1 MKLIMKQVSSLEKI
15 RGGKVDGIAPV
26 GNVTLLQGESF
37 SYQIA
42 LETSDRTTTALTL
55 ESPLEQYITLYS
67 VKATPADFPVYS
79 DADDDYL
86 IKEPGLMPD
95 LLLPLCKENPFVR
108 TTENASAVWVKVD
121 LPRNIA
127 AGHYP
132 VTVTATASAGKNSD
146 TAAVSQTMWLNV
158 LKAELP
164 EQKTIVTQWFHVD
177 CIADIHEVPIY
188 SEEHWALIDK
198 YMALAS
204 EVGINM
210 ILTPVITPP
219 LDTAVGTTR
228 PCTQLTKIEKNGD
241 TYSFDFSLMDRWLAL
256 CEKNNMKYFE
266 ISHLFSQWGLEYA
279 PNIKV
284 TENGVESY
292 LFGWHVKSQSEEYA
306 HFLKQF
312 VPALIAYL
320 KEKGVKERCWFH
332 MSDEPHANH
341 LDAYRYA
348 HDLVVP
354 MLEGCPTMDALSD
367 YDFYEEGLVPHPVTS
382 INHMDRFLE
391 NKVQNQWAYYC
402 CGQYKKVGNRFL
414 AMPSYRNRILG
425 LQMYKFNIEGFL
437 QWGYNFY
444 YAQLSRGLINPYLTT
459 SSEKAFPS
467 GDAFSVY
474 PVKDG
479 VAPSLRAVIFK
490 EALNDME
497 VCRKLEQYIGK
508 EKVVA
513 MIDGYAG
520 MDVSFTE
527 YPRNNTYIPQ
537 LMEQMKAE
545 IRKYEN

>member
-15 RGGKVDGIAPV
+15 RGGKLDGIAQI
-26 GNVTLLQGESF
+26 GSTTLLQGETF

-42 LETSDRTTTALTL
+42 LETSDRTTATLTL

-67 VKATPADFPVYS
+67 VKATPVDFPVYS

-95 LLLPLCKENPFVR
+95 LLLPLCKDDLSVR

-127 AGHYP
+127 AGRYP
-132 VTVTATASAGKNSD
+132 VTVTVTAKASSDVAT
-146 TAAVSQTMWLNV
+146 TCQTMWLDV

-164 EQKTIVTQWFHVD
+164 EQKTIFTQWFHVD
-177 CIADIHEVPIY
+177 CIADIHDVPIY
-188 SEEHWALIDK
+188 SEEHWVLIDK

-228 PCTQLTKIEKNGD
+228 PCTQLVKIEKNGD
-241 TYSFDFSLMDRWLAL
+241 TYSFDFAMLDRWLDL
-256 CEKNNMKYFE
+256 CEKNHMQYFE

-279 PNIKV
+279 PNIMVK
-284 TENGVESY
+284 ENGVESY
-292 LFGWHVKSQSEEYA
+292 HFGWHVKSQSEEYA
-306 HFLKQF
+306 CFLKQF

-320 KEKGVKERCWFH
+320 KEKGVKDRCWFH

-341 LDAYRYA
+341 LDAYHYA
-348 HDLVVP
+348 YDLVVP

-367 YDFYEEGLVPHPVTS
+367 YNFYEEGLVPHPVTS
-382 INHMDRFLE
+382 INHMERFLE
-391 NKVQNQWAYYC
+391 NNVQNQWAYYC
-402 CGQYKKVGNRFL
+402 CGQYKGVGNRFL

-425 LQMYKFNIEGFL
+425 VQLYKFNIEGFL

-459 SSEKAFPS
+459 SSEKAFPA
-467 GDAFSVY
+467 GDPFSVY
-474 PVKDG
+474 PIKDG
-479 VAPSLRAVIFK
+479 VAPSMRALIFK
-490 EALNDME
+490 EALNDVE
-497 VCRKLEQYIGK
+497 ICRKLEQHIGR

-513 MIDGYAG
+513 MIDSYAG
-520 MDVSFTE
+520 MDVSFAE
-527 YPRNNTYIPQ
+527 YPRNNTYIPH

>member
-15 RGGKVDGIAPV
+15 RGGKL
-26 GNVTLLQGESF
+26 GNVTQVGSATLLQGETF

-42 LETSDRTTTALTL
+42 LETSDRATTVLTL

-67 VKATPADFPVYS
+67 VKETPADFPVYTG
-79 DADDDYL
+79 ADDDYL

-95 LLLPLCKENPFVR
+95 LLLPLCKDDLSVR
-108 TTENASAVWVKVD
+108 TSENVSAVWVKVD
-121 LPRNIA
+121 LPRNVP
-127 AGHYP
+127 AGRYP
-132 VTVTATASAGKNSD
+132 VTVTATAGKKED
-146 TAAVSQTMWLNV
+146 IAQVCQTLWLDV

-164 EQKTIVTQWFHVD
+164 EQKTIFTQWFHVD
-177 CIADIHEVPIY
+177 CIADIHGVPVY
-188 SEEHWALIDK
+188 SEEHWTLIDK
-198 YMALAS
+198 YMAMAS
-204 EVGINM
+204 KVGINM

-228 PCTQLTKIEKNGD
+228 PCTQLVKIEKKGE
-241 TYSFDFSLMDRWLAL
+241 TYSFDFSLMDRWVAL
-256 CEKNNMKYFE
+256 CEKNHMQYFE

-279 PNIKV
+279 PNIMV

-292 LFGWHVKSQSEEYA
+292 HFGWHVKAQSEEYA
-306 HFLKQF
+306 HFMKQF
-312 VPALIAYL
+312 IPALIAYL
-320 KEKGVKERCWFH
+320 KEKGIKERCWFH
-332 MSDEPHANH
+332 MSDEPRVAH

-348 HDLVVP
+348 RDLVVP
-354 MLEGCPTMDALSD
+354 MLEGCHTMDALSE
-367 YDFYEEGLVPHPVTS
+367 YSFYEMGLVENPVTGT
-382 INHMDRFLE
+382 NHMDAFLE
-391 NKVQNQWAYYC
+391 NDVEHQWAYYC
-402 CGQYKKVGNRFL
+402 CSQYNLVGNRFL

-425 LQMYKFNIEGFL
+425 LQIYKFNIEGFL

-459 SSEKAFPS
+459 SSDRAFPA
-467 GDAFSVY
+467 GDPFSVY

-479 VAPSLRAVIFK
+479 VAPSLRALIFK
-490 EALNDME
+490 EALNDVE
-497 VCRKLEQYIGK
+497 VCRKLEQYIGR

-513 MIDGYAG
+513 MIDSYAG

-527 YPRNNTYIPQ
+527 YPRNTTYIPM

>member
-15 RGGKVDGIAPV
+15 RGGKLEGIAQI
-26 GNVTLLQGESF
+26 GSATLLQGESF

-42 LETSDRTTTALTL
+42 LVTSDGTTAALTL

-67 VKATPADFPVYS
+67 VKATPVDFPVYS

-95 LLLPLCKENPFVR
+95 LLLPLCKDKLSVR

-121 LPRNIA
+121 LPRNVP
-127 AGHYP
+127 AGRYP
-132 VTVTATASAGKNSD
+132 VTVTVTAKAGADN
-146 TAAVSQTMWLNV
+146 AQVCQTLWLDV
-158 LKAELP
+158 LKAQLP
-164 EQKTIVTQWFHVD
+164 EQKTIFTQWFHVD
-177 CIADIHEVPIY
+177 CIADVHDVPIY
-188 SEEHWALIDK
+188 SEEHWTLIDK
-198 YMALAS
+198 YMAMAS

-228 PCTQLTKIEKNGD
+228 PCTQLVKIEKNGD
-241 TYSFDFSLMDRWLAL
+241 AYSFDFSRMDRWIAL
-256 CEKNNMKYFE
+256 CEKNHMQYFE

-284 TENGVESY
+284 WENGVESY

-320 KEKGVKERCWFH
+320 KEKGVKNRCWFH

-348 HDLVVP
+348 YNLVVP

-367 YDFYEEGLVPHPVTS
+367 YNFYEEGLVPHPVTS
-382 INHMDRFLE
+382 INHMERFLE
-391 NKVQNQWAYYC
+391 NNVQNQWAYYC

-425 LQMYKFNIEGFL
+425 VQLYKFNIEGFL

-459 SSEKAFPS
+459 SSEKAFPA
-467 GDAFSVY
+467 GDPFSVY

-490 EALNDME
+490 EALNDVE
-497 VCRKLEQYIGK
+497 VCRKLEQYIGRDQ
-508 EKVVA
+508 VVA
-513 MIDGYAG
+513 MIDSYAG
-520 MDVSFTE
+520 MDVSFAE
-527 YPRNNTYIPQ
+527 YPRNNTYVPH